1 MVSVQWGA
9 WAGAGMAAGD
19 AYTSSRVERTGM
31 ALLPPQQGLAVL
43 ESLLTRQPAVPLL
56 AANPFVWS
64 KFMQRLGAAVPALF
78 ADFAAQDTAH
88 GAAGGGGRAAGAK
101 AASLSST
108 DRKAAVLSQVQDAV
122 RSIMGSE
129 VAAEEPLMA
138 AGLDSLG
145 AVELKNS
152 LEGRLGLQLPGTLVF
167 DYPSTSALVKYLEES
182 LPATESDEDE
192 VGCFKDYAITSPTVD
207 MCMPSER
214 LLVAITGM
222 ASRSAADAI
231 LSAKPLDIISP
242 VPIQRWDLERVAALQ
257 GGLPARFGGFL
268 PAAEEFDMAMFG
280 LSSTEAELMDAQQ
293 RLLLELSL
301 EVRESNGILGGDLK
315 TGLNHIL
322 NACTVHHCL

>member
-1 MVSVQWGA
+1 
-9 WAGAGMAAGD
+9 
-19 AYTSSRVERTGM
+19 M

-43 ESLLTRQPAVPLL
+43 ESLLTQQSAVPLL

-78 ADFAAQDTAH
+78 ADFAAQDATR
-88 GAAGGGGRAAGAK
+88 GAAGGSGRAAGGK
-101 AASLSST
+101 AAGLSSA

-122 RSIMGSE
+122 RSIVGSE
-129 VAAEEPLMA
+129 VSADEPLMA

-182 LPATESDEDE
+182 IPAAEFDEDE
-192 VGCFKDYAITSPTVD
+192 ADGANNYSIVSPTMAVG
-207 MCMPSER
+207 MSSER

-222 ASRSAADAI
+222 ASRSASDAI
-231 LSAKPLDIISP
+231 LSPTPLDIISP

-268 PAAEEFDMAMFG
+268 PKAEEFDMAMFG

-293 RLLLELSL
+293 RLLLELAL
-301 EVRESNGILGGDLK
+301 EVRGHGIV
-315 TGLNHIL
+315 
-322 NACTVHHCL
+322 C